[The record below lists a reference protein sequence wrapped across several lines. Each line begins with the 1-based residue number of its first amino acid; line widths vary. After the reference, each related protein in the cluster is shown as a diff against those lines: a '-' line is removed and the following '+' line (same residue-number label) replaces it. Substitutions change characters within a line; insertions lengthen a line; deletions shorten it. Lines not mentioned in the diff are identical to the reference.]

1 MRTITDG
8 ERRARLARRHRFR
21 PGHRAATVEAAT
33 DAMVCLHGTE
43 PASVYLSAFARVDG
57 LVVADVDRALYEERT
72 LVKQIA
78 MRRTLFVFGRDL
90 LPIAVAG
97 AGARVAAEQRRL
109 ILRDVEKAGLHEDAP
124 AWLAAASAAVLAALD
139 GGRTATM
146 AELREELAVLAGTIA
161 YGEGRTWGGP
171 VPFAPRVLT
180 EMSARGAI
188 VRGPN
193 RGGWRTSRPAW
204 SRPEDWLGA
213 PIPAVDADAALTE
226 LVRRWLATFGPGT
239 ERDLKWWLGSTLG
252 AVRGALRTLGAVEV
266 ALADGRGYVLADDVE
281 PVEPVAPWAALLPVL
296 DPTTMGWQARDWY
309 LGAHRAHLF
318 DAAGNAGTTAW
329 WDGRIVGGWH
339 QDADGDVVVA
349 LLEDVGA
356 DAKAALG
363 REAAR
368 LTDWLGGVRPR
379 TVYASPLMRG
389 TSRGSATLAAKMTE
403 P

>member
-8 ERRARLARRHRFR
+8 ERRARLARRHRVR
-21 PGHRAATVEAAT
+21 PGDRAATVEAAT

-43 PASVYLSAFARVDG
+43 PATVYLSAFARVDG
-57 LVVADVDRALYEERT
+57 LAVDDVDRALYEART
-72 LVKQIA
+72 LVKQMA

-90 LPIAVAG
+90 LPAAVAG
-97 AGARVAAEQRRL
+97 AGARVAAEERRL
-109 ILRDVEKAGLHEDAP
+109 ILRDMDKAGLHDDGP

-146 AELREELAVLAGTIA
+146 AELRDELGALAGTVA
-161 YGEGRTWGGP
+161 YGEGRAWGGQ

-193 RGGWRTSRPAW
+193 RAGWRTSRPAW
-204 SRPEDWLGA
+204 TRPEDWLGA
-213 PIPAVDADAALTE
+213 PIPAVDADAAHTE

-239 ERDLKWWLGSTLG
+239 DRDLKWWLGSTLG
-252 AVRGALRTLGAVEV
+252 AVRRSLGTLGAVEV
-266 ALADGRGYVLADDVE
+266 ALEDGRGYVLADDVE
-281 PVEPVAPWAALLPVL
+281 PVEPVAPWPALLPVL

-309 LGAHRAHLF
+309 LGPHRAHLF
-318 DAAGNAGTTAW
+318 DSAGNAGTTAW

-339 QDADGDVVVA
+339 QDADGEVVVA

-356 DAKAALG
+356 DARAALD
-363 REAAR
+363 REASR
-368 LTDWLGGVRPR
+368 LTAWLGGVRIG
-379 TVYASPLMRG
+379 TVYPSPLMRAHVQG
-389 TSRGSATLAAKMTE
+389 VRGAGS
-403 P
+403 